1 MSFKFNPNAAEE
13 RKYITKPGTYEVV
26 VKSFKA
32 DYLPPRADFYV
43 KFALENADGET
54 VFSEIFN
61 KPDKSGEYTR
71 LNEFLAATA
80 SKEEIEGYLARG
92 EFEIDEDFI
101 KSIAER
107 SIGRRLKVVVTE
119 RKYTKRDGTE
129 GVAYSGSYFRKH
141 PDGPVIGPF

>member
-1 MSFKFNPNAAEE
+1 MSFKFNPTAAEE
-13 RKYITKPGTYEVV
+13 RKYITKPGTYEVI

-61 KPDKSGEYTR
+61 KPDKSGEYSR

-92 EFEIDEDFI
+92 EFEIDEEFI
-101 KSIAER
+101 KGVAER
-107 SIGRRLKVVVTE
+107 AIGRRLKVVVTE
-119 RKYTKRDGTE
+119 RKYTKRDSSE

-141 PDGPVIGPF
+141 QDGPVIQG

>member
-32 DYLPPRADFYV
+32 DYLPPRADFYL
-43 KFALENADGET
+43 KFALENAEGET

-80 SKEEIEGYLARG
+80 SKEEIDGYMARG
-92 EFEIDEDFI
+92 EFEIDEDFM
-101 KSIAER
+101 KGIAER
-107 SIGRRLKVVVTE
+107 AIGRRLKVVVTE

-129 GVAYSGSYFRKH
+129 GVAYSGSYFRRL
-141 PDGPVIGPF
+141 PNGPEVGPF

>member
-1 MSFKFNPNAAEE
+1 
-13 RKYITKPGTYEVV
+13 
-26 VKSFKA
+26 
-32 DYLPPRADFYV
+32 V
-43 KFALENADGET
+43 KFALENSDGET

-101 KSIAER
+101 KGVAER
-107 SIGRRLKVVVTE
+107 AIGRRLKVVVTE

-141 PDGPVIGPF
+141 PDGPMVGPF